1 MEENNQKGYK
11 LSLSG
16 ESFKGMIIQLLETLK
31 KDQITLDKINQ
42 ISKEKKVTTS
52 KLDNKIKEIQES
64 SKFEDKTCEVMIWQE
79 KGKLTKIAI
88 KSETIEIT
96 LSKKAPFQYELQA
109 NITSTNQGETNQ
121 ILMQVNYEGVSTT
134 TTTQENVNENYQI
147 EQTVNHKKI
156 SYHYNNQITFT
167 NSIETHQLT
176 NENAMIL
183 NNYEEEQV
191 KSFLGQVEERI
202 QKVNKEQMEELGL
215 KEEQNPI
222 IQIISQYNLAEGSFV
237 NSNNG
242 KVTELEVNTF
252 NQKFENYQSTNLQG
266 VTVKGL
272 LSTIQLNNETQGEN
286 RKIKEIHFCGE
297 EYEAT
302 EQNMVSLKENVELET
317 AYRVEFE
324 KEEETGLIYR
334 VVVNKK

>member
-121 ILMQVNYEGVSTT
+121 ILMQVNYEGVST

>member
-1 MEENNQKGYK
+1 M
-11 LSLSG
+11 
-16 ESFKGMIIQLLETLK
+16 
-31 KDQITLDKINQ
+31 
-42 ISKEKKVTTS
+42 TTS

-302 EQNMVSLKENVELET
+302 EQNMVSLKENVE
-317 AYRVEFE
+317 
-324 KEEETGLIYR
+324 ETGLIYR